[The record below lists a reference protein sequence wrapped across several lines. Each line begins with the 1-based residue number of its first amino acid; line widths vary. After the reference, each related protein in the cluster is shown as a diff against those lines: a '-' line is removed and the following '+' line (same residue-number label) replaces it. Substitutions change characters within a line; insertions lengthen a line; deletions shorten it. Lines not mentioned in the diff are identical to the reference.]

1 MDWLDLLRCRM
12 RVLRIHL
19 DERVCIQLPV
29 RINTE
34 VKQLMSIADDTVQY
48 LRTNALVLTTAE
60 SCTAGKI
67 VTLLS
72 EVEGSGNFIE
82 CGYVVYSPQAKQRL
96 LHVNPQTIEV
106 FNLTSVQV
114 AREMATG
121 ALRDSTANA
130 AIATTG
136 ILGPEDVDG
145 IPAGTICF
153 AWAFQIANECHVFSH
168 QHLFSGGR
176 CDVQKQATEYALKWL
191 VHFHQRVLQ
200 GKKGEADER

>member
-1 MDWLDLLRCRM
+1 
-12 RVLRIHL
+12 
-19 DERVCIQLPV
+19 
-29 RINTE
+29 
-34 VKQLMSIADDTVQY
+34 MSIADETVQY
-48 LRTNALVLTTAE
+48 LRANELVLTTAE

-96 LHVNPQTIEV
+96 LHVSPQTIET
-106 FNLTSVQV
+106 FNLTSVEV

-136 ILGPEDVDG
+136 ILGPDDVDG

-153 AWAFQIANECHVFSH
+153 AWAFQIADECHVFSH
-168 QHLFSGGR
+168 QHRFSGGR
-176 CDVQKQATEYALKWL
+176 CEVQKHATEYALHWL
-191 VHFHQRVLQ
+191 ARFHEHVVL
-200 GKKGEADER
+200 GGKGEL